1 MSSERLAMGPLV
13 QKDIESIVTVLL
25 RGLQR
30 QAVPIEGAAE
40 ATAPREDASAAARDP
55 RAVAVPHTRFVGA
68 KRKPSPRRG
77 NARR

>member
-1 MSSERLAMGPLV
+1 MSCERLAMGPLV

-30 QAVPIEGAAE
+30 QAVPAEGAAE
-40 ATAPREDASAAARDP
+40 ETPPREDASAARDP